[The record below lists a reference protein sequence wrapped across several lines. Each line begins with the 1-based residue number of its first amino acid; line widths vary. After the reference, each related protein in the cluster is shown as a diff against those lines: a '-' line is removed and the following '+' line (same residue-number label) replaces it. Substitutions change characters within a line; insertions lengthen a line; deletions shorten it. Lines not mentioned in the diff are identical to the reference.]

1 MAQIK
6 VLKINAEGFHE
17 EHGASDDL
25 TFATLTAG
33 TQIAVTSGV
42 TLTNNIVFNAPASDT
57 VNGIVA
63 NNLADLSADE
73 TISGS
78 WTVATGETL
87 SITDAPTSGT
97 DAANKAYVDAVA
109 QGVDWQ
115 KSVLD
120 RYDPTTATPSSPVAG
135 DRYISTATAN
145 GWTADHIY
153 EWNGSAWINT
163 TPNEGFAVWVEDED
177 VIYVYNGSTWVTMS
191 SVYNHN
197 DLAGLQG
204 GTSGEFYHMTSAE
217 DTWLGT
223 VSADIAAANV
233 ADLSDNETVTGN
245 WSITGSMDF
254 SAGDMVLPNAAAGTP
269 TEGMVYWDAATDSL
283 YVYDGTQW
291 VNQSTGGIASSV
303 RNNFTA
309 VAGGIAALDAVY
321 ISANDTVSKASA
333 SASATSKAI
342 GFAVAAA
349 AGGASVGIQKD
360 GVLVGVLTGATA
372 GTPYFLSTTAGTI
385 STARPSGSGNNI
397 VLVGYAKNATDLDIH
412 IQQIGV
418 RA

>member
-1 MAQIK
+1 
-6 VLKINAEGFHE
+6 
-17 EHGASDDL
+17 
-25 TFATLTAG
+25 
-33 TQIAVTSGV
+33 
-42 TLTNNIVFNAPASDT
+42 
-57 VNGIVA
+57 
-63 NNLADLSADE
+63 
-73 TISGS
+73 
-78 WTVATGETL
+78 
-87 SITDAPTSGT
+87 
-97 DAANKAYVDAVA
+97 
-109 QGVDWQ
+109 
-115 KSVLD
+115 
-120 RYDPTTATPSSPVAG
+120 
-135 DRYISTATAN
+135 
-145 GWTADHIY
+145 
-153 EWNGSAWINT
+153 
-163 TPNEGFAVWVEDED
+163 
-177 VIYVYNGSTWVTMS
+177 
-191 SVYNHN
+191 
-197 DLAGLQG
+197 
-204 GTSGEFYHMTSAE
+204 
-217 DTWLGT
+217 
-223 VSADIAAANV
+223 
-233 ADLSDNETVTGN
+233 
-245 WSITGSMDF
+245 
-254 SAGDMVLPNAAAGTP
+254 
-269 TEGMVYWDAATDSL
+269 MVYWDAATDSL